1 MASLKEVKMR
11 IASVESTK
19 KITQARQMISSAH
32 MHRAQGLLDNAAT
45 YSHALESVVATL
57 CDPEQPLQLPYTEP
71 REKGAVAV
79 VIMASNSGMCG
90 AFNSRMAKEVGAIEK
105 QYAGQ
110 DLLFYPIGKKLRK
123 AIAEAGH
130 APQGEYDKLA
140 GKADYTEAAK
150 LVDDLMQQLM
160 SGKVKKVDLVYYR
173 YRNMAVQN
181 ITHDSF
187 LPYTPPQVK
196 DAAAKKFDGYL
207 LEPPREQLA
216 AEILPQALKAKFY
229 AALMDNH
236 TSEHAARTMAMQLAT
251 ENADEM
257 LDELRLNYN
266 KLRQQNITSELLD
279 IMGGSFA

>member
-1 MASLKEVKMR
+1 MR

-32 MHRAQGLLDNAAT
+32 MHRSQASLVSAVAYNRAVEG
-45 YSHALESVVATL
+45 VVAALGNGDT
-57 CDPEQPLQLPYTEP
+57 PLQLPYTEP

-90 AFNSRMAKEVGAIEK
+90 AFNSRMIKEISAIEK
-105 QYAGQ
+105 QYRGQ
-110 DLLFYPIGKKLRK
+110 ELVFFPIGKKLRK
-123 AIAEAGH
+123 ALAESGH
-130 APQGEYDKLA
+130 APQGDYDALA
-140 GKADYTEAAK
+140 GKAGFAEAAQ
-150 LVDDLMQQLM
+150 LVEELTQQLF
-160 SGKVKKVDLVYYR
+160 SGKLKKVDLVYYR
-173 YRNMAVQN
+173 YRNMAIQN
-181 ITHDSF
+181 ITHDTL
-187 LPYTPPQVK
+187 LPYVMP
-196 DAAAKKFDGYL
+196 AAPAQAKRFDHYL
-207 LEPPREQLA
+207 LEPSREELA
-216 AEILPQALKAKFY
+216 TEILPQALRAKFY

-257 LDELRLNYN
+257 LDELRLSYN